1 VKRAVQ
7 KPVIVVHGGA
17 GAWGTERWKS
27 GVAGVKDA
35 AKAGFRVLKT
45 GGSALDAVEAA
56 VMCME
61 DNEVFNAGFG
71 STLAL
76 DKRIEMEASIM
87 DGKTL
92 NAGAVGLLKD
102 IKNPVHLARLVMEN
116 TDHVFLVA
124 DGAEKLADLYGLA
137 RREPLT
143 EFRLRRWRELTQ
155 KLKNGEMKP
164 LPKLTKLLQSHPN
177 LFDTDTVGAVALDK
191 DGNTAAAT
199 STGGRA
205 LKLPGRIGDSPLIG
219 CGTYADNKAG
229 ACSTTG
235 IGEVAIRLV
244 LAKTTCDFMCARRS
258 AQQAAESSIRLV
270 NHRIML
276 KSSMGLIAVDTQGRV
291 GAAHN
296 TPNLCWTYMMSKMRQ
311 PKADMRAKV
320 MLGSK
325 PIVEKT
331 WENANL

>member
-1 VKRAVQ
+1 MQ

-17 GAWGTERWKS
+17 GAWATERWKN
-27 GVAGVKDA
+27 GLAGAKEA
-35 AKAGFRVLKT
+35 AKVGFKVLKT
-45 GGSALDAVEAA
+45 GGSALDAVEAT

-61 DNEVFNAGFG
+61 DNPNFNAGLG

-92 NAGAVGLLKD
+92 NAGAAGLLKN
-102 IKNPVHLARLVMEN
+102 IKNPIHLARIVMEN

-124 DGAEKLADLYGLA
+124 DGAEKLADIYGLE

-143 EFRLRRWRELTQ
+143 ELRLRYWRELTQ
-155 KLKNGEMKP
+155 KLKKGEMKP

-177 LFDTDTVGAVALDK
+177 LFETDTVGAVALDK
-191 DGNTAAAT
+191 NGDTAAAN
-199 STGGRA
+199 STGGRT

-219 CGTYADNKAG
+219 CGTYADNEAG

-235 IGEVAIRLV
+235 IGEVAIKLV
-244 LAKTTCDFMCARRS
+244 LAKGTCDLMHAGQS
-258 AQQAAESSIRLV
+258 AQQAAENSIRLV
-270 NHRIML
+270 NHRIRL
-276 KSSMGLIAVDTQGRV
+276 KSSMGLITVDAEGRV

-296 TPNLCWTYMMSKMRQ
+296 TQNLCWAYMTSKMRQ
-311 PKADMRAKV
+311 PKADMQAKAI
-320 MLGSK
+320 LESK

-331 WENANL
+331 WESANL